1 MLSEKVAL
9 VTGASRGIGKQIA
22 IELSKEGAFVVVNYS
37 GSEEKAKQVVEEIK
51 QNGGNAIEYKCNV
64 GNFEEVKNMID
75 NIIKEYKSIDI
86 LVNNA
91 GITKD
96 NLLLKMTESDFDD
109 VIDINLKGVFNTIK
123 SASKYMIK
131 KRSGKIINISSVSGI
146 IGNAGQVNYSAAK
159 AGIIGITKSTA
170 KELAT
175 RNINV
180 NAVAP
185 GFIRTDMT
193 DKLPESVVENAI
205 QEIPL
210 KRFGLPE
217 DIANMVVFLASEKSD
232 YITGQVFKVDGG
244 IAI

>member
-170 KELAT
+170 KELAA